1 MKLNSIKALSIQIR
15 LSGLSFCILNR
26 SNKTIEL
33 IKHVHLEKKATPYE
47 LLNDLKSSI
56 ESNGELQQSFDSVIC
71 IYQNELSCLVPKEL
85 FDANNMADYLK
96 FNAKIL
102 KTDYISYDC
111 LTANDSVNVYVPLMN
126 INNYIFETFGSFD
139 YKHSSTVLIDTLLQ
153 ITPNDTATTLHINV
167 NSSSFEII
175 AIKNQDLIFYNTFE
189 YSTKEDFIYY
199 ILFTLEQL
207 KLDPETIKTGLIG
220 TINKDDELFKIIYK
234 YIRFVEFSKPNYTYT
249 TENNLD
255 YNHSDFTLLNSFS

>member
-1 MKLNSIKALSIQIR
+1 
-15 LSGLSFCILNR
+15 
-26 SNKTIEL
+26 
-33 IKHVHLEKKATPYE
+33 
-47 LLNDLKSSI
+47 
-56 ESNGELQQSFDSVIC
+56 
-71 IYQNELSCLVPKEL
+71 
-85 FDANNMADYLK
+85 
-96 FNAKIL
+96 
-102 KTDYISYDC
+102 
-111 LTANDSVNVYVPLMN
+111 
-126 INNYIFETFGSFD
+126 
-139 YKHSSTVLIDTLLQ
+139 
-153 ITPNDTATTLHINV
+153 V